1 MARLLQTVTPPPA
14 AAPETSLLISVPVV
28 DGDGDAFRTGVTYL
42 PESSAG
48 YRLLAQC
55 LTDEDASLEH
65 YEGGVSPRFGARV
78 IAVEFPDVCE
88 LTRGRDPVEADAR
101 VRRLIAAQ
109 ESFAVARELWTGELS
124 HAEEEADPEL
134 LEGVGKAPRLVDVP
148 AANVLSATPVSP
160 KRAAGMLQAAVGRA
174 TRGGRPFLHASPEA
188 EPYLDSLTRT
198 GNLLTTRQG
207 SVVVVDAGYPGT
219 APATEDDP
227 NGAEPADGVSWLYA
241 TGRVGVWR
249 STMETVEGYDTAHN
263 RARLVGLRSYVPAFD
278 PAVLFAVP
286 ITLT

>member
-1 MARLLQTVTPPPA
+1 MARLLHRVTPPA
-14 AAPETSLLISVPVV
+14 AGTPETSLLISVPVV
-28 DGDGDAFRTGVTYL
+28 DVTGDRADEFRTGVTYL

-48 YRLLAQC
+48 YRLLSQC
-55 LTDEDASLEH
+55 LGEPVDH
-65 YEGGVSPRFGARV
+65 YEGAVSPAFGARV
-78 IAVEFPDVCE
+78 VTVEFPDVCE

-101 VRRLIAAQ
+101 VRRLVAAQ

-124 HAEEEADPEL
+124 HGEEADDPAL
-134 LEGVGKAPRLVDVP
+134 TEGIGKAPRLVDVAP
-148 AANVLSATPVSP
+148 ANVLSAAPVSP
-160 KRAAGMLQAAVGRA
+160 KRAVGMLQAAVGRA
-174 TRGGRPFLHASPEA
+174 ARGGRPFLHASPEA

-219 APATEDDP
+219 APATEADP
-227 NGAEPADGVSWLYA
+227 NGVDPADGVSWLYA

-249 STMETVEGYDTAHN
+249 STIETVEGYDTAHN
-263 RARLVGLRSYVPAFD
+263 RAALVGLRSYVPAFD